1 MDMAQQ
7 ILFTQDIAATHDEV
21 LSGYVY
27 DHLFVLTDE
36 NTRRR
41 CLPLLSASKALASAG
56 YINIQPDDTHK
67 TLDSLA
73 SVWQELSD
81 RRATRHSMMVNLGG
95 GMVTDLGGFAAAT
108 FKRGIRYIN
117 IPTTLL
123 GAVDAAVGGKTG
135 INFNGLK
142 NEIGAFAPAEAVLV
156 AVSFFRT
163 LSREHL
169 LSGFAEML
177 KHGLISTTAIYDRLF
192 TLDLSRPDSAEM
204 LSCLEESI
212 GVKQRV
218 VEQDPHEAGIRKSLN
233 FGHTVGHAFESF
245 SHHRHHPVQH
255 GYAVAWGLVCELI
268 LSHRRL
274 GFPLDTVRRF
284 AAFVRENYGVFP
296 ITCSDYDYLYE
307 RMTHDKKNDADTINF
322 TLLSDVGRVVIDQT
336 ATRQEI
342 EIVLDLYRDMFGI

>member
-1 MDMAQQ
+1 
-7 ILFTQDIAATHDEV
+7 
-21 LSGYVY
+21 
-27 DHLFVLTDE
+27 
-36 NTRRR
+36 
-41 CLPLLSASKALASAG
+41 
-56 YINIQPDDTHK
+56 
-67 TLDSLA
+67 
-73 SVWQELSD
+73 
-81 RRATRHSMMVNLGG
+81 
-95 GMVTDLGGFAAAT
+95 MVTDLGGFAAAT

-192 TLDLSRPDSAEM
+192 MLDLSRPDSAEM

-245 SHHRHHPVQH
+245 SHHSHHPVQH

-274 GFPLDTVRRF
+274 GFPLDVVRRF

-322 TLLSDVGRVVIDQT
+322 TLLSDVGKVVIDQT

-342 EIVLDLYRDMFGI
+342 EVVLDLYRDMFGI